1 MKNLSVGKI
10 VADNF
15 ATAAVFSKYGID
27 FCCHGDVLLSQACK
41 DAGVNPDEVEQALQ
55 QIHLEQQHGFSS
67 WPLDLLI
74 DYVLKIHHRGIR
86 RNGPEILVLM
96 NKVLAA
102 HGEAHPELLE
112 LHGLFVESL
121 KDLESHLQKEE
132 NVLFPYLLELFAA
145 SEEGRTLEQMHCGTV
160 KNPIRVMRME
170 HEGEGDRYHRISEL
184 TNGFCVPADGCG
196 SYRLLME
203 RLKKFVNDLYEHI
216 HLENNVIFPQAV
228 ALEEKWV
235 D

>member
-27 FCCHGDVLLSQACK
+27 FCCHGDVLLSQACL
-41 DAGVNPDEVEQALQ
+41 DAGVNSDEIEQALQ
-55 QIHLEQQHGFSS
+55 RIHLDHQHGFSS

-74 DYVLKIHHRGIR
+74 DYVLKVHHRGIR

-102 HGEAHPELLE
+102 HSEAHPELLE
-112 LHGLFVESL
+112 LHNLFVESL

-145 SEEGRTLEQMHCGTV
+145 SEDGRTLEQMHCGTV

-184 TNGFCVPADGCG
+184 TNGFCAPADGCG

-203 RLKKFVNDLYEHI
+203 RLKIFVNDLYEHI
-216 HLENNVIFPQAV
+216 HLENNIIFPQAV
-228 ALEEKWV
+228 VLEEKWV
-235 D
+235 C